1 MTQAFRSPSGGSV
14 DRARPLRF
22 TFDGVAYTGFA
33 GDTLASAL
41 LANGVHLVAR
51 SFKYHRP
58 RGIVTAGVEEP
69 NALVQVGEGAR
80 TEPNVRATT
89 LELYDGLVA
98 TSQNRWPSL
107 RVDAGIVNNFFSRLL
122 PAGFYYKT
130 FMWPASPRGW
140 LRYEHWIRR
149 MAGLGRAASAPD
161 PDSYEHRYAHCDV
174 LVIGGGPAGLAAARA
189 AMHAGARVLL
199 CDERPAL
206 GGSLVGGQAT
216 VDGIP
221 ADAWLAATVRELESH
236 PQVSLL
242 RRTTAFGYYDGNLV
256 GLVERSADANS
267 GATPANAPR
276 QRLWKVRAKA
286 VVLASGA
293 IERGIAYANNDLP
306 GTMLADAART
316 YVNRYAVM
324 PGKRA
329 VVFTNNDSA
338 YACALDLHRAGVE
351 VVSIVDVRAD
361 ADLTG
366 ALPHQ
371 ARDAKLPV
379 LSRRVI
385 ASARG
390 GQRVS
395 AVDIVPVDGGPAQ
408 RIDCDVVCVSG
419 GWNPTVHL
427 FSQARG
433 TLRYEDAL
441 STFVPAS
448 SSQPIEA
455 AGAAAGH
462 GELADVLADGHAAG
476 RRAAQ
481 RAGVTRYDDASG
493 PGGDPS
499 SHHTDRSPRT
509 DATAPHGDRSTPQA
523 EVPAPRAEPVSQGPI
538 APLWAVAA
546 PHRGAKR
553 FVDLQ
558 NDVGVDDI
566 ALAAREGY
574 QSVEHLK
581 RYTTLGMGTDQG
593 KISNITGLALLAEQ
607 LKRPI
612 ASVGTTTFRPPY
624 TPVTLGAM
632 AGREVGAHVEPT
644 RYSSI
649 HDWHVAHGARFV
661 TSGLWL
667 RPHSYPRTGESP
679 DDAANREAKNVRT
692 NVGLVDVSTLGKIE
706 LQGRDVTEFLNRVYG
721 NRWDTLA
728 IARCRYGIMLRD
740 DGIVL
745 DDGTT
750 SRLAANH
757 YLMTTTTANA
767 VRVLQYLEAL
777 LQVDWPELDV
787 YVASVTEHW
796 AAAALSGPRSREVLA
811 RVVDIDVGNEAF
823 PFLALRECTLRT
835 AAGAIP
841 ARLFRIS
848 YSGELAYE
856 VHVPANHGR
865 AMWEALLA
873 AGEASGTMP
882 YGTEAMSTLRIE
894 KGHVVVGAE
903 ADGRTTADDL
913 GMGALV
919 YAGKWCIGKPLLAR
933 AGLVDSERWQ
943 LVGLTGIDG
952 SVPRGGKLVTDPDR
966 AAPNPMEGHV
976 TSWCWSPNLDAS
988 IALALLA
995 RGRER
1000 HGETLWAM
1008 SPLAGAR
1015 VKVRV
1020 GPPCFIDVEGA
1031 RLRG

>member
-1 MTQAFRSPSGGSV
+1 M
-14 DRARPLRF
+14 
-22 TFDGVAYTGFA
+22 
-33 GDTLASAL
+33 
-41 LANGVHLVAR
+41 
-51 SFKYHRP
+51 
-58 RGIVTAGVEEP
+58 
-69 NALVQVGEGAR
+69 
-80 TEPNVRATT
+80 
-89 LELYDGLVA
+89 
-98 TSQNRWPSL
+98 
-107 RVDAGIVNNFFSRLL
+107 
-122 PAGFYYKT
+122 
-130 FMWPASPRGW
+130 
-140 LRYEHWIRR
+140 
-149 MAGLGRAASAPD
+149 
-161 PDSYEHRYAHCDV
+161 
-174 LVIGGGPAGLAAARA
+174 
-189 AMHAGARVLL
+189 
-199 CDERPAL
+199 
-206 GGSLVGGQAT
+206 
-216 VDGIP
+216 
-221 ADAWLAATVRELESH
+221 RELESH
-236 PQVSLL
+236 PQVTLL

-256 GLVERSADANS
+256 GLVERSAGADSA
-267 GATPANAPR
+267 ATPAGTPR
-276 QRLWKVRAKA
+276 QRLWKVRARA

-293 IERGIAYANNDLP
+293 IERGIAYASNDLP
-306 GTMLADAART
+306 GTLLAGAART

-338 YACALDLHRAGVE
+338 YACALDLHRAGVD
-351 VVSIVDVRAD
+351 VAAIVDVRAD

-366 ALPHQ
+366 ALPQ
-371 ARDAKLPV
+371 RARGAGLRV
-379 LSRRVI
+379 LTQHVI
-385 ASARG
+385 AAARG
-390 GQRVS
+390 DQRVS
-395 AVDIVPVDGGPAQ
+395 AVDVVPVAGGPTQ

-419 GWNPTVHL
+419 GWNPAVHL

-433 TLRYEDAL
+433 TLRYDDAL
-441 STFVPAS
+441 ATFVPLAS
-448 SSQPIEA
+448 PAGSPQPIVA

-462 GELADVLADGHAAG
+462 WDLADVLADGHAAG

-481 RAGVTRYDDASG
+481 RAGGTRHGDSSTWHADA
-493 PGGDPS
+493 PALRADPS
-499 SHHTDRSPRT
+499 ALRADHS
-509 DATAPHGDRSTPQA
+509 
-523 EVPAPRAEPVSQGPI
+523 APRADPIAHGPI

-546 PHRGAKR
+546 PRRGAKR

-624 TPVTLGAM
+624 TPVTLGAI

-661 TSGLWL
+661 TAGLWL
-667 RPHSYPRTGESP
+667 RAHSYPRAGESP

-706 LQGRDVTEFLNRVYG
+706 LQGSDVAEFLNRVYS
-721 NRWDTLA
+721 NRWDTLG
-728 IARCRYGIMLRD
+728 IGRCRYGIMLRD

-750 SRLAANH
+750 SRLGADH
-757 YLMTTTTANA
+757 YLMTTTTVNA
-767 VRVLQYLEAL
+767 VRVLQHLEAL
-777 LQVDWPELDV
+777 LQIDWPDLDV
-787 YVASVTEHW
+787 YVASVTEQW

-823 PFLALRECTLRT
+823 PFLALRECVLES
-835 AAGAIP
+835 ASGPIP

-856 VHVPANHGR
+856 VHVPAIHGR

-873 AGEASGTMP
+873 AGEASGIMP

-919 YAGKWCIGKPLLAR
+919 NAGKWCVGKPLLAR
-933 AGLVDSERWQ
+933 PGLVESERWQ
-943 LVGLTGIDG
+943 LVGLTAIDG
-952 SVPRGGKLVTDPDR
+952 NIPRGAKLVRDPDR

-976 TSWCWSPNLDAS
+976 TSWCWSPNLDTS

-995 RGRER
+995 GGRSR
-1000 HGETLWAM
+1000 YGETLWAV

-1015 VKVRV
+1015 VKVCVR
-1020 GPPCFIDVEGA
+1020 PSCFIDVDGE

>member
-1 MTQAFRSPSGGSV
+1 MTQPFRLPAGGIV

-22 TFDGVAYTGFA
+22 SFDGVAYTGFA

-58 RGIVTAGVEEP
+58 RGIVSAGVEEP
-69 NALVQVGEGAR
+69 NALVQLGEGAR

-89 LELYDGLVA
+89 LDLYDGLVA
-98 TSQNRWPSL
+98 ASQNRWPSL
-107 RVDAGIVNNFFSRLL
+107 RFDAGVINDVFSRLL

-130 FMWPASPRGW
+130 FMWPATPRWW

-149 MAGLGRAASAPD
+149 VAGMGRAASAPD
-161 PDSYEHRYAHCDV
+161 PDDYEHRYAHCDV

-189 AMHAGARVLL
+189 AMRAGARVLL
-199 CDERPAL
+199 CDERPVL
-206 GGSLVGGQAT
+206 GGSLAGEDAKI
-216 VDGIP
+216 DGAA
-221 ADAWLAATVRELESH
+221 ADAWIEATVRELEGH
-236 PQVSLL
+236 TETRADTTLL

-256 GLVERSADANS
+256 GLVERSDDASS
-267 GATPANAPR
+267 GATTGTHRPR
-276 QRLWKVRAKA
+276 RLWKVRAKA

-306 GTMLADAART
+306 GTLLADAART
-316 YVNRYAVM
+316 YVNRYAVV

-351 VVSIVDVRAD
+351 IAAIVDARAD
-361 ADLTG
+361 ALLTG
-366 ALPHQ
+366 SLPQ
-371 ARDAKLPV
+371 RARDVGLPL

-385 ASARG
+385 ASAKG

-395 AVDIVPVDGGPAQ
+395 AVDVVPVDGGASQ
-408 RIDCDVVCVSG
+408 RIDCDLVCVSG
-419 GWNPTVHL
+419 GWNPAVHL

-433 TLRYEDAL
+433 TLRYDDAL
-441 STFVPAS
+441 ATFVPNAS
-448 SSQPIEA
+448 PQPIAA

-462 GELADVLADGHAAG
+462 FDLDAVLVDGHAVG
-476 RRAAQ
+476 RAAAE
-481 RAGVTRYDDASG
+481 RVGVTLRD
-493 PGGDPS
+493 DPS
-499 SHHTDRSPRT
+499 TLRADHAAAR
-509 DATAPHGDRSTPQA
+509 ATPIAHGPL
-523 EVPAPRAEPVSQGPI
+523 

-546 PHRGAKR
+546 PTRGAKR

-558 NDVGVDDI
+558 NDVGVADI

-593 KISNITGLALLAEQ
+593 KLSNITGLALLAKELQ
-607 LKRPI
+607 RPI

-624 TPVTLGAM
+624 TPVTLGVI

-644 RYSSI
+644 RYSSM
-649 HDWHVAHGARFV
+649 HDWHVAQGARFV
-661 TSGLWL
+661 TAGLWM
-667 RPHSYPRTGESP
+667 RAHSYPRAGESP

-706 LQGRDVTEFLNRVYG
+706 LQGGDVAEFLNRVYS
-721 NRWDTLA
+721 NRWDTLGVG
-728 IARCRYGIMLRD
+728 RCRYGIMLRD
-740 DGIVL
+740 DGIVF

-750 SRLAANH
+750 SRLGTDH

-767 VRVLQYLEAL
+767 ARVLQYLEAL

-787 YVASVTEHW
+787 YVTSVTEHW

-811 RVVDIDVGNEAF
+811 RVVDVDVRNEAF
-823 PFLALRECTLRT
+823 PFLALRECTLN
-835 AAGAIP
+835 AATGPIP

-856 VHVPANHGR
+856 VHVPANHGT

-873 AGEASGTMP
+873 AGEASGIMP

-919 YAGKWCIGKPLLAR
+919 NAGKWCIGKPLLAR
-933 AGLVDSERWQ
+933 PGLVGNERWQ
-943 LVGLTGIDG
+943 LVGLTAIDG
-952 SVPRGGKLVTDPDR
+952 NIPRGAKLVTDPDR

-995 RGRER
+995 DGRAR
-1000 HGETLWAM
+1000 HGQTLWAV
-1008 SPLAGAR
+1008 SPLVGAR
-1015 VKVRV
+1015 IKVCVR
-1020 GPPCFIDVEGA
+1020 PSCFIDFDGE